1 MKYKVKEHKFYTS
14 NSLKVRNLVRKGFR
28 LQSMAYFVD
37 GNGHRDF
44 ILIKNSL

>member
-1 MKYKVKEHKFYTS
+1 MKYKVKERKFYTS
-14 NSLKVRNLVRKGFR
+14 NRKKARSLVRKGFH
-28 LQSMAYFVD
+28 LQSIAYFVD